1 MADARPNMVSYLDI
15 GLLNGG
21 PTSNIVQLG
30 DGFTEITED
39 WGADISSTQYVNM
52 SGKSSTVKGYDFSIT
67 LEREHMSDATQ
78 TAIDSLFKSLPV
90 GAKCNTFYYRFYAS
104 DMTGTT
110 TKTGDC
116 IKVPVVVVPSS
127 TGGKGEDVL
136 TSSIEMHG
144 NGNVI
149 IGTGTVSSE
158 GALTWAAKAV

>member
-21 PTSNIVQLG
+21 ATSNIVQLG

-39 WGADISSTQYVNM
+39 WGADIGSTQYVNM

-67 LEREHMSDATQ
+67 LEREHLSDATQ

-104 DMTGTT
+104 DMTGATS
-110 TKTGDC
+110 KTGEC
-116 IKVPVVVVPSS
+116 IKVPVIVAPSS
-127 TGGKGEDVL
+127 TGGKGGDVL

-144 NGNVI
+144 NGDVI
-149 IGTGTVSSE
+149 IGTGTVSSA
-158 GALTWAAKAV
+158 GALTWAAKV